1 MVVLLYSLPMDRKIY
16 SVTELNRLVKTTLE
30 NEIGSVWVEGEVSN
44 LRRPSSGHLYF
55 TLKDAGG
62 QISIVLFRGSQRG
75 VPEVADGR
83 KLRVCG
89 DMTAYV
95 ERGNYQLIARIVEEA
110 GKGSLQEAFEKL
122 KARLQEEGLFDADRK
137 KSLPTLARH
146 IGIVTSQSGAAIR
159 DLLNVLTRR
168 FPNLHVVLAPVKVQG
183 DGAAEEI
190 ANAIDTLNR
199 RSDLDLLIIGRGGGS
214 LEDLWAFNE
223 ETVARAIARSALPV
237 ISAVGHEID
246 FTISDFVADVRAPT
260 PSAAAELAVEPLAQW
275 QEQLAT
281 LQRRLAHALHNQ
293 ALTYQNRFIRASRSY
308 VFREPQNLLRQYR
321 KQVDS
326 LQWKLSTTLK
336 GAARGIHQQI
346 DEIELRMTHRIT
358 SRVEKQK
365 SLLERRASELNSL
378 NPTRVLQRGYSIT
391 RDPSGKVIDKVALA
405 TPGQP
410 LVTLVSDGHFT
421 STVDTIT
428 PSPKEP

>member
-75 VPEVADGR
+75 IPEVADGR

-146 IGIVTSQSGAAIR
+146 IGIVTSPSGAAIR

-190 ANAIDTLNR
+190 ANAIDTL
-199 RSDLDLLIIGRGGGS
+199 
-214 LEDLWAFNE
+214 
-223 ETVARAIARSALPV
+223 
-237 ISAVGHEID
+237 
-246 FTISDFVADVRAPT
+246 
-260 PSAAAELAVEPLAQW
+260 
-275 QEQLAT
+275 
-281 LQRRLAHALHNQ
+281 
-293 ALTYQNRFIRASRSY
+293 
-308 VFREPQNLLRQYR
+308 
-321 KQVDS
+321 
-326 LQWKLSTTLK
+326 
-336 GAARGIHQQI
+336 
-346 DEIELRMTHRIT
+346 
-358 SRVEKQK
+358 
-365 SLLERRASELNSL
+365 
-378 NPTRVLQRGYSIT
+378 
-391 RDPSGKVIDKVALA
+391 
-405 TPGQP
+405 
-410 LVTLVSDGHFT
+410 
-421 STVDTIT
+421 
-428 PSPKEP
+428 